1 MKKYKYSLETGSK
14 KYFCP
19 ACNKKTFVRYIDNET
34 GNYLHESFGRCDHE
48 VHCKYHRKPE
58 TEFIENYNYTPPPI
72 PQSFHNYNLVSKSN
86 SHFKEN
92 NFVQY
97 LYNIFSNEKVKNVI
111 DKYKIG
117 TSKHWTGST
126 IFWQIDNQN
135 NVHHGKVMLYNI
147 NDGKRAKN
155 NEGKGYI
162 SSVRSVLKLNDF
174 NLKQC
179 LFGLHLVN
187 NETKYIAVVES
198 EKTAI
203 VMSIIM
209 PEYIWLSTG
218 SLTGFKYENLQ
229 PIRKY
234 NIVAFPDKDCFNTWQ
249 TKANELKK
257 YGFKINVSDVL
268 ENSNL
273 PKGSDIADIVL
284 QPVKKIKIPKNI
296 YYDSS
301 FTSYDYE
308 ICKKLILDRKT
319 EEPKD
324 CFDLNGTPITQSQSD
339 ALIKLMM
346 LQL

>member
-1 MKKYKYSLETGSK
+1 MKNFKYSLETGSK
-14 KYFCP
+14 KYHCP
-19 ACNKKTFVRYIDNET
+19 ACNKKTFVRYIDIET
-34 GNYLHESFGRCDHE
+34 GNYLHENIGRCDRE
-48 VHCKYHRKPE
+48 EKCKYHRKPE
-58 TEFIENYNYTPPPI
+58 TEFIETFNYIAPVEK
-72 PQSFHNYNLVSKSN
+72 PQSYHNYNLVSKSN
-86 SHFKEN
+86 SHFNEN

-97 LYNIFSNEKVKNVI
+97 LYNTFPNEKVKNVI
-111 DKYKIG
+111 DKYKLG

-135 NVHHGKVMLYNI
+135 KVHHGKVMLYDKSN
-147 NDGKRAKN
+147 GKRLKN
-155 NEGKGYI
+155 NVGKGYI
-162 SSVRSVLKLNDF
+162 SSVRSVLKLDHF

-179 LFGLHLVN
+179 LFGLHLVD
-187 NETKYIAVVES
+187 EKAKSIAVVEA

-234 NIVAFPDKDCFNTWQ
+234 NIIAFPDKDCFNTWQ
-249 TKANELKK
+249 TKADELKK
-257 YGFKINVSDVL
+257 YGFKINVNDIL

-284 QPVKKIKIPKNI
+284 QPVKKVKIPKRI
-296 YYDSS
+296 YYDPT

-308 ICKKLILDRKT
+308 VCKELILKRKT
-319 EEPKD
+319 DEPKD
-324 CFDLNGTPITQSQSD
+324 CFDMDGIPVTQSQSD
-339 ALIKLMM
+339 TLI
-346 LQL
+346 QLLV